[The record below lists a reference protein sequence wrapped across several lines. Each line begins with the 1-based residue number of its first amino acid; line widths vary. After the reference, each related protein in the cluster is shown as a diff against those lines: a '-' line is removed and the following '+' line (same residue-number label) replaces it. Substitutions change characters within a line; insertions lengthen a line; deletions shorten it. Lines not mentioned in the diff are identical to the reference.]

1 MNKAFWTIFVLLCL
15 LVGLY
20 PLTMVISSTEF
31 PTLISKSV
39 STFQKEVYFLSFY
52 VHVIFGG
59 IALLIGWVGFIE
71 KFREGNMQLHR
82 LIGKM
87 YIISVFLSGATAI
100 YVATKAYG
108 GLVSSLGFTGL
119 ALAWLFTTYQA
130 YRYARN
136 VQIQMHQR
144 MMHYSYA
151 VTFAAVTFRIWNP
164 LLAFVLED
172 ELTAYQLSS
181 WLCWIVN
188 LSATYFLIDKIS
200 RLLVYEEGI
209 KTVLKKLLFLH

>member
-1 MNKAFWTIFVLLCL
+1 MNKAFWTIFVLLCI

-20 PLTMVISSTEF
+20 PLIMVISNTEF
-31 PTLISKSV
+31 STFISKSV
-39 STFQKEVYFLSFY
+39 SAFQKEVYFLSFY
-52 VHVIFGG
+52 IHVIFGG
-59 IALLIGWVGFIE
+59 IALLIGWIGFNE
-71 KFREGNMQLHR
+71 KFRKGNMQLHR
-82 LIGKM
+82 LVGKK
-87 YIISVFLSGATAI
+87 YIISVFLSGVTAI

-130 YRYARN
+130 YGYARN
-136 VQIQMHQR
+136 AQIESHQR

-164 LLAFVLED
+164 LLAFILND

-188 LSATYFLIDKIS
+188 LTITYFFISKIYQS
-200 RLLVYEEGI
+200 P
-209 KTVLKKLLFLH
+209 VLTKD